1 MKNKIFYGSK
11 PVFTDR
17 DKDSFSRGK
26 YECKALMTD
35 RKGNPVAISQSKDP
49 DFPVWK
55 VEYGSS
61 CLVFATYDE
70 AMAFCKGRFTR

>member
-35 RKGNPVAISQSKDP
+35 GKGNPVAISQSKDP
-49 DFPVWK
+49 AFPIWK

>member
-17 DKDSFSRGK
+17 DKNSFSRGK

-35 RKGNPVAISQSKDP
+35 RSGNPVAISQSKDP
-49 DFPVWK
+49 SFPIWK
-55 VEYGSS
+55 VEYGCS
-61 CLVFATYDE
+61 CVVFSTYDE
-70 AMAFCKGRFTR
+70 AMAFCKGRFTK